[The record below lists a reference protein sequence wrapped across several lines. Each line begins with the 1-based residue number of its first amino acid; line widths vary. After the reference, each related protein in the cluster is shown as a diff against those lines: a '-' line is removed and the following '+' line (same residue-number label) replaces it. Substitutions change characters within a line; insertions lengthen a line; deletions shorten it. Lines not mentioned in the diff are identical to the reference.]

1 MEQPQLQDVMK
12 YHLRNF
18 NDEKVDIND
27 DTVVNTVLST
37 TDGFGPSNSKNIFR
51 LSIRWTLKRNGHK
64 DKPWPTGWFGMS
76 VKDLAGNLL
85 AILFLLMSVTASAQL
100 SVSIGAGKTD
110 LRDNAITIGLTYLK
124 SFDSIWQQQDYLFAG
139 KRSAFLLTPEA
150 NIQTGNQDA
159 FSSITLKA
167 TGLLMTFQETTI
179 SGVATPNTGR
189 TFNTF
194 PMSLGVE
201 TNNLFNSI
209 NAIAEA
215 GWVPWYQSATSS
227 TPEWIKRTK
236 FGVFIQ
242 AGYKFYVDTT
252 GKTAIGGEVDESL
265 EEIKS
270 GIFRAKGSFGID
282 TKSILKVNGLDIGL
296 VGTADAWYD
305 FANGTVYHR
314 IDARGRFYLTT
325 ENFIDLIY
333 QNGSGAPNF
342 NQGDQF
348 GVGLTITF

>member
-1 MEQPQLQDVMK
+1 MEQSQLQDVMK
-12 YHLRNF
+12 FHLRNLTKAKT
-18 NDEKVDIND
+18 EITE
-27 DTVVNTVLST
+27 DTVINTVLSAN
-37 TDGFGPSNSKNIFR
+37 DGFGASNSKNIFR
-51 LSIRWTLKRNGHK
+51 GSIRWTIANAKLK
-64 DKPWPTGWFGMS
+64 DKPWPTGWFVMS
-76 VKDLAGNLL
+76 VKDLAGKLL
-85 AILFLLMSVTASAQL
+85 AILFLLMSFTASAQL

-110 LRDNAITIGLTYLK
+110 LRDNAVTIGITYLK

-139 KRSAFLLTPEA
+139 KRSFFLLTPEA

-167 TGLLMTFQETTI
+167 TGLLMTFQETTV

-194 PMSLGVE
+194 PISLGVE
-201 TNNLFNSI
+201 TNNLFNAV
-209 NAIAEA
+209 NAIAEV
-215 GWVPWYQSATSS
+215 GWVPWYQAATRS
-227 TPEWIKRTK
+227 TPAWVKATK
-236 FGVFIQ
+236 FGLFLQ

-252 GKTAIGGEVDESL
+252 GKTAIGGEIDQS
-265 EEIKS
+265 EEDIRS
-270 GIFRAKGSFGID
+270 TILRAKGSFGID

-305 FANGTVYHR
+305 FANGAVYHR

-325 ENFIDLIY
+325 ENYIDLIY